1 MTMKSSVA
9 YRMRRSL
16 PCLFFVMA
24 AVSTGTTVTPAYAA
38 DGEFRPLFSISEE
51 VNDNVFETARNK
63 RRDFITR
70 VQPGFTSRY
79 QAPLWN
85 WDAAYTF
92 DYRTYARNSRND
104 EFTHNAS
111 LRGTVSLIDNFMF
124 LDVADTYQRVTLD
137 VTRTAATESSLFLNQ
152 TDQNNATVSP
162 YVLWRLG
169 EKGTLKTGYR
179 YGDIRYW
186 GNGIDRYEHGA
197 FAELNRELF
206 ARFSVTAA
214 YGFTRL
220 ESVPTRYDK
229 HDVSAG
235 FRYEYAD
242 RSFVFGQAG
251 NSWQQFRNSSTNSFF
266 FWNAGITHDL
276 GGAVINLETRV
287 QTSVDPLA
295 LTTRET
301 VYSGRIEKT
310 LDRGTVSFAS
320 LYTEYTDALDSGTN
334 RHRLSLTG
342 GGRYEILPDL
352 NASLSVTADRFS
364 RRVPDDY
371 PYHLIGS
378 AGLSWAFNRDLS
390 LGLSYSYAV
399 QRKDMETARDE
410 IGISR
415 VILEVRKTF

>member
-1 MTMKSSVA
+1 MKSSMA
-9 YRMRRSL
+9 FRMRSSL
-16 PCLFFVMA
+16 PFIFFVMT
-24 AVSTGTTVTPAYAA
+24 AVATVTPVMPASAA
-38 DGEFRPLFSISEE
+38 DGEFRPSLSISEE
-51 VNDNVFETARNK
+51 VNDNVFETPNNK
-63 RRDFITR
+63 RREFITR

-111 LRGTVSLIDNFMF
+111 LRGTVALIENFLF

-162 YVLWRLG
+162 YAIWRLG

-197 FAELNRELF
+197 FTELNRELF
-206 ARFSVTAA
+206 ARFSLTAA
-214 YGFTRL
+214 YGFTHL
-220 ESVPTRYDK
+220 ESVPTSFDK

-251 NSWQQFRNSSTNSFF
+251 NSWQQFRNSSTDSFL

-276 GGAVINLETRV
+276 GGAVVALETRV

-301 VYSGRIEKT
+301 VYSGRVEKT
-310 LDRGTVSFAS
+310 LDRGTVSFATS
-320 LYTEYTDALDSGTN
+320 YTEYTDALDTGIT
-334 RHRLSLTG
+334 RHRLSLTAA
-342 GGRYEILPDL
+342 GRYEILPDL
-352 NASLSVTADRFS
+352 HVNLSVTADRFS
-364 RRVPDDY
+364 RRVAEDY
-371 PYHLIGS
+371 PYRLNGS
-378 AGLSWAFNRDLS
+378 TGLSWAFNRDLS
-390 LGLSYSYAV
+390 LSLAYSYAL
-399 QRKDMETARDE
+399 QRKDIETPRDE
-410 IGISR
+410 IGTSR